1 MVSNAFQAAPEDH
14 ATKQRLRIAI
24 IFAFAIYIK
33 AGLVIYRRRDQLKGF
48 LNPLNEHPFT
58 GIITTSIDITVEH
71 IASPSSD
78 PHYSTTAT
86 KTSPPHTNYFDQE
99 FDRYTGL
106 HPSTNE
112 GPAPISSPYAV
123 TIAGPSAMPPARP
136 EFLRMRSL
144 TREEALRESPNP
156 GAWLYARVAFLFFLG
171 MLVIWIPASA
181 NRVYALAYPSRVNF
195 ALNYVSALVLPA
207 QGCINVAVYVITSRT
222 ACGRLWGAVRGKEG
236 VPWRVRRGGEEDAEE
251 LVGME
256 KGFKRSKSDGTL
268 SGKGS
273 VVDVPVTTRMNK

>member
-1 MVSNAFQAAPEDH
+1 MPFQAAPEEY

-58 GIITTSIDITVEH
+58 GTITTSIDITVEH

-78 PHYSTTAT
+78 PHYSTAAT
-86 KTSPPHTNYFDQE
+86 KTGAPHTNYFDQE

-112 GPAPISSPYAV
+112 DPASASSPYAV
-123 TIAGPSAMPPARP
+123 TIAGPPAMPPARP

-181 NRVYALAYPSRVNF
+181 NRVYALVYPSRVNF
-195 ALNYVSALVLPA
+195 ALNY
-207 QGCINVAVYVITSRT
+207 
-222 ACGRLWGAVRGKEG
+222 
-236 VPWRVRRGGEEDAEE
+236 
-251 LVGME
+251 
-256 KGFKRSKSDGTL
+256 
-268 SGKGS
+268 
-273 VVDVPVTTRMNK
+273 